1 MAFLFG
7 CENVHLEYPTKTI
20 FEEISLGVNDGD
32 MIGVVGKNGDGKSS
46 LLGLFDGSVEP
57 DDGRVLRTGGVRFV
71 SLRQTDELDDSKSIA
86 WNVVGDVP
94 DYVWASDPS
103 IRAIIDGLISDL
115 PWEGP
120 VANLSGGERRRVDLA
135 RVLIAD
141 ADVVLLDEP
150 TNHLD
155 VGAIAWLANHLKRR
169 FARKQGALVVVTH
182 DRWFLDEVCLSM
194 WEVHDGV
201 VDPFEG
207 GYSAYILQ
215 RVERDRL
222 ERLAEQKRQ
231 NLLRRELA
239 WLSRGARA
247 RSTKPK
253 FHMETAQALVAEEPP
268 IRNSVELKRAAISR
282 LGKQCVNVED
292 VTFSYDGRT
301 IIDDVTWLIG
311 PGDRYALMGAN
322 GAGKSTLLD
331 LVQQKLAPQRG
342 RVKVGKTVKFAF
354 LSQKLDE
361 LNEHGAD
368 KVREVLGRYK
378 SHYVVEGKEVSPTQL
393 LEQLGFT
400 KAQLSTPVCDLS
412 GGQKRRL
419 QLMLILLDA
428 PNVLILDEPSNDMD
442 TDMLVA
448 MENVLDT
455 WPGTLILVSHDRYLT
470 ERVTDHQF
478 ALIDG
483 KLTHCPRGVEEY
495 LELLEESQA
504 AAAGKGSSTGK
515 ESAAQSAKAS
525 AQGSALSNAEAH
537 EARKKMN
544 SLDRKMSTMKSKIAK
559 AKDTLMEVD
568 PYDYEALGAQQ
579 AKIHE
584 LEDQLNALEEEW
596 LETAELLEA

>member
-46 LLGLFDGSVEP
+46 LLGLFDGSIEP
-57 DDGRVLRTGGVRFV
+57 DDGRVLRTGGVRFA

-103 IRAIIDGLISDL
+103 IRTIIDGLISDL

-182 DRWFLDEVCLSM
+182 DRWFLDEVCLNM

-331 LVQQKLAPQRG
+331 LVQQKLLPQRG

-361 LNEHGAD
+361 LNEHGSD

-378 SHYVVEGKEVSPTQL
+378 SRYVVEGKEVSPTQL

-504 AAAGKGSSTGK
+504 AAAGKGASAGK
-515 ESAAQSAKAS
+515 ESAEQSAKAP

-559 AKDTLMEVD
+559 AKDALMEVD